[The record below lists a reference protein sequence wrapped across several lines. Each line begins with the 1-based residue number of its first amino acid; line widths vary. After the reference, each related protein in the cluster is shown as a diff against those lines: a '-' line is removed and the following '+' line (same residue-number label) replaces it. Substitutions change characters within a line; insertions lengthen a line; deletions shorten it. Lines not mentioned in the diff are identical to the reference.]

1 MPTRYVSRLLLAANI
16 AVALLAALAASGDSL
31 AFAAGLTP
39 LRLTLA
45 LGGGAPLLPALAS
58 LFTHMFLH
66 GGIAHL
72 AFNML
77 ILAAL
82 GDRLE
87 AVYGPARMAAL
98 YLLAGLVAAL
108 AQWGWAPQ
116 SAIPMIGAS
125 GAISGLIGAQALLA
139 GRSGRGPLGRAAA
152 LLLAWTLIQL
162 LTALVMPELN
172 LAVPAHVGGFLGG
185 LLLARP
191 LLPAP
196 VRAR

>member
-1 MPTRYVSRLLLAANI
+1 MPNLSVSRLLLAANM
-16 AVALLAALAASGDSL
+16 AVALLAAFAAGADSL
-31 AFAAGLTP
+31 AYAGGLMP

-45 LGGGAPLLPALAS
+45 LGGDAPLLPAAAT

-87 AVYGPARMAAL
+87 AVYGPGRMAAL
-98 YLLAGLVAAL
+98 FLLSGLVAAL

-116 SAIPMIGAS
+116 SAVPVIGAS

-139 GRSGRGPLGRAAA
+139 GRSGRGPVGRAAA

-172 LAVPAHVGGFLGG
+172 LAVPAHIGGFLGG
-185 LLLARP
+185 LLLAWP
-191 LLPAP
+191 LLPGA

>member
-1 MPTRYVSRLLLAANI
+1 
-16 AVALLAALAASGDSL
+16 
-31 AFAAGLTP
+31 
-39 LRLTLA
+39 
-45 LGGGAPLLPALAS
+45 
-58 LFTHMFLH
+58 MFLH
-66 GGIAHL
+66 GGLAHL

-87 AVYGPARMAAL
+87 ALYGPGRFAAL
-98 YLLAGLVAAL
+98 YLLAGLAAAL
-108 AQWGWAPQ
+108 VQWGWAPL
-116 SAIPMIGAS
+116 SPTPVIGAS

-185 LLLARP
+185 LLLAWP
-191 LLPAP
+191 LAP
-196 VRAR
+196 RVPTHR